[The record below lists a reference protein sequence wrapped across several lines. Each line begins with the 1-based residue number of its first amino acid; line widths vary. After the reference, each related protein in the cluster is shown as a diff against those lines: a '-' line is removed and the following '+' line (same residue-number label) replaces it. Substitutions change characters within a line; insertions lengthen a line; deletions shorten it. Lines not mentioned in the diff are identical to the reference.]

1 MNTLNE
7 LIEQMR
13 VNIRDYNSPD
23 MPTLKSYIE
32 RLEIVKRDM
41 TGLNLMVRDALDITD
56 YVGINE
62 SMFVGSV
69 GRDHSFTVNEYVTFT
84 KNRQEAIERFLS
96 DSEVIT
102 YLEGIE

>member
-13 VNIRDYNSPD
+13 VNLRDYNSPD

-62 SMFVGSV
+62 SMFVG
-69 GRDHSFTVNEYVTFT
+69 RDHSFTVNEHVTFT